1 MLGEGYV
8 VQDWGD
14 QNRSLFDALWLEKM
28 AISLTIFLIVMV
40 AALNIVASLILLVME
55 KHRDIA
61 ILKTMGASARSV
73 TAVFMTQGLIIGII
87 GTIGGRGGGIRDRRR
102 VESLPDHPH
111 SWRRVSDYVRAVQI
125 LPFDFAMVIAA
136 AVLICFVATIYP
148 SRQAARL
155 DPGAGAAIRI
165 TWSRR
170 HEGHEDT
177 KIFWPKPSW
186 SSCLRASCN
195 DDVRFSKRA
204 GSSNATRSVETTLNV
219 LRDLDLTVEAGE
231 MVAIMGASG
240 VGKSTLLHILG
251 GLDRANQGDVTV
263 AATNLT
269 SLPDADVV
277 AFRNRHVGFVFQFHH
292 LLPEFSAVENVEMPM
307 RIARIPVAEA
317 RPRAEELLQ
326 RVGLAERTSHRPGM
340 LSGGEQQRVAVAR
353 ALIMRPALLLADEP
367 TGDLDEKTA
376 ESLHRLLRDM
386 HGAYGLT
393 SVIATHNPRLAEA
406 CDRVL
411 RLEGGRLTTA

>member
-1 MLGEGYV
+1 M
-8 VQDWGD
+8 
-14 QNRSLFDALWLEKM
+14 SFLE
-28 AISLTIFLIVMV
+28 ARGIV
-40 AALNIVASLILLVME
+40 
-55 KHRDIA
+55 KRYPIA
-61 ILKTMGASARSV
+61 G
-73 TAVFMTQGLIIGII
+73 
-87 GTIGGRGGGIRDRRR
+87 
-102 VESLPDHPH
+102 
-111 SWRRVSDYVRAVQI
+111 
-125 LPFDFAMVIAA
+125 
-136 AVLICFVATIYP
+136 
-148 SRQAARL
+148 
-155 DPGAGAAIRI
+155 
-165 TWSRR
+165 
-170 HEGHEDT
+170 
-177 KIFWPKPSW
+177 
-186 SSCLRASCN
+186 N
-195 DDVRFSKRA
+195 D
-204 GSSNATRSVETTLNV
+204 LNV

-251 GLDRANQGDVTV
+251 GLDRANQGDVSV

-269 SLPDADVV
+269 SLPDAAVV

-307 RIARIPVAEA
+307 RIARIPMAEA
-317 RPRAEELLQ
+317 RPRAEELLE

-376 ESLHRLLRDM
+376 ESLHHLLRDM
-386 HGAYGLT
+386 HRAYGLT